1 MGTQGIPAR
10 FRVWVAAST
19 VSQIGDAILY
29 FGLGW
34 YASAHGGG
42 AAGLVLAAVT
52 VPRAVL
58 MLVGGAVSD
67 RRGPRAVLLAAD
79 VAMATVALTT
89 LAAVAG
95 WGTPLWLLAA
105 LAAATGTLTSF
116 AYPAAGAFPALIVPE
131 PVLPRALALRN
142 AGAQLAALA
151 GNPLGGLVVAAGG
164 MVAVLGLDALSFA
177 TVVVVVALVRTP
189 PVVPREVSSLL
200 GEIRAGLRV
209 AAGDPALRQ
218 VFGLYAVAGGLVLPL
233 EALLLPLLA
242 RSAGWSAAETGL
254 VAGAIGVGAFAGALL
269 VSRTGTHRRAG
280 LLAGAGLAGTAM
292 GAVGLVLAPG
302 PVWGIAA
309 GLVDGLGL
317 ALFIAHAG
325 PVIVARSP
333 AGHLSRMQALL
344 GVVQSVTLVATNA
357 LVGLL
362 ASLTGPAAT
371 TFAVA
376 AGLAAAGVLAGTRRT
391 FDRERVG
398 GGGRES
404 NPPDRGARPR
414 RF

>member
-1 MGTQGIPAR
+1 VGAQEIPVL
-10 FRVWVAAST
+10 FRVWVGAST
-19 VSQIGDAILY
+19 VSQIGDAIMY

-34 YASAHGGG
+34 YASAYGGG

-67 RRGPRAVLLAAD
+67 RHGPRVVLLAAD
-79 VAMATVALTT
+79 VAMATVALAA

-116 AYPAAGAFPALIVPE
+116 AYPSAGAFPALIVPE

-142 AGAQLAALA
+142 AGAQLATLA

-164 MVAVLGLDALSFA
+164 MVAVLGFDALSFVA
-177 TVVVVVALVRTP
+177 VVVVVALVRTP
-189 PVVPREVSSLL
+189 PVVPREVRSLL
-200 GEIRAGLRV
+200 GEIREGVRV
-209 AAGDPALRQ
+209 AAADPALRL
-218 VFGLYAVAGGLVLPL
+218 VLGLYAVAGGLVLPL

-254 VAGAIGVGAFAGALL
+254 VAGAIGVGAFAGALG

-280 LLAGAGLAGTAM
+280 LLAGIGLAGTAA
-292 GAVGLVLAPG
+292 GAVGLVLAPLL
-302 PVWGIAA
+302 VWGILA

-333 AGHLSRMQALL
+333 ATHLSRMQALL
-344 GVVQSVTLVATNA
+344 GVVQAITLVVTQT
-357 LVGLL
+357 LVGQL
-362 ASLTGPAAT
+362 ASAAGAAT
-371 TFAVA
+371 ATVVVA
-376 AGLAAAGVLAGTRRT
+376 AALAAAGLLAGTRRT
-391 FDRERVG
+391 FDRELIT
-398 GGGRES
+398 
-404 NPPDRGARPR
+404 
-414 RF
+414 